1 MAVRRHQSWALFS
14 WCLWIRIPCVLL
26 LLSYS
31 FLFVLLMFHSKGHP
45 KALLWCCCKVICTLL
60 HQRGRHDRA
69 KEYSSKI
76 ANHWDW
82 VDVFGYIDLHL
93 RYCATL
99 CGSLVF
105 FVSISKYDQPAASLE
120 RITGAKHTPHFYD
133 VPVPQSCLTTDSDHL
148 DALFNMCWSNRGCF
162 FLVTSTSSTAE
173 VWLDFGISIRCLGVD
188 HSCSLFDG
196 LGMSLF
202 PGSLDERMDRHG
214 ISWTSNSSLQQWTL
228 ATFFS

>member
-31 FLFVLLMFHSKGHP
+31 FLFVLLIFHSKGHP

-120 RITGAKHTPHFYD
+120 HITGAKHTHHFYD
-133 VPVPQSCLTTDSDHL
+133 VPVPQSCLTDSDHS

-162 FLVTSTSSTAE
+162 FSRDFNQLNGRSVAGF
-173 VWLDFGISIRCLGVD
+173 LDFNQ
-188 HSCSLFDG
+188 
-196 LGMSLF
+196 MSW
-202 PGSLDERMDRHG
+202 
-214 ISWTSNSSLQQWTL
+214 SWSFLL
-228 ATFFS
+228 ALWWSWYVFVSRVAGWKNGPSWNFMNI